1 MARKDEVPMEH
12 KSGCLF
18 CGKELLYLE
27 KAEDLECLFC
37 KGLFSTQAKCIDNHF
52 VCDACHALSANDLI
66 ERFTIDSSSK
76 DPVAMALT
84 LMKSP
89 SLKMHGPEHH
99 FLVPA
104 VLLSAFYN
112 TMADSGEKEAKIR
125 QARKRAEN
133 VLGGFC
139 GFYGDCGAA
148 VGTGIFMSVMTNATP
163 LSRKE
168 WRLSNLMTAKSLY
181 TIANAGGPRCCKR
194 NSMLAIEEALS
205 FVKDHFGV
213 EIDSTIRSLK
223 CQFYPFNKECIKGEC
238 RFYPKSSP
246 RPRKKRT

>member
-1 MARKDEVPMEH
+1 MEY

-18 CGKELLYLE
+18 CGKELLYLKE
-27 KAEDLECLFC
+27 PEELSCLFC
-37 KGLFSTQAKCIDNHF
+37 KRVFSTQAKCVDNHF

-66 ERFTIDSSSK
+66 ERFTIASSST
-76 DPVAMALT
+76 DPVDMALT
-84 LMKSP
+84 LMKSQ

-104 VLLSAFYN
+104 VLLCAFYN
-112 TMADSGEKEAKIR
+112 AKAEPDEKETKIKL
-125 QARKRAEN
+125 ARKRAEN

-148 VGTGIFMSVMTNATP
+148 VGTGIFVSVMTGATP
-163 LSRKE
+163 LSKSE

-194 NSMLAIEEALS
+194 NSLLALEEAVQFL
-205 FVKDHFGV
+205 KDHFGV
-213 EIDSTIRSLK
+213 EIDSTIRKLK
-223 CQFYPFNKECIKGEC
+223 CQFHPLNKECRKEEC
-238 RFYPKSSP
+238 RFY
-246 RPRKKRT
+246 

>member
-1 MARKDEVPMEH
+1 MTGKGETIMEH

-18 CGKELLYLE
+18 CGKELIYLKE
-27 KAEDLECLFC
+27 PEELQCIFC
-37 KGLFSTQAKCIDNHF
+37 KRAFSTQARCVDHHF

-76 DPVAMALT
+76 DPIAMALT
-84 LMKSP
+84 LMKSR

-99 FLVPA
+99 FLIPA
-104 VLLSAFYN
+104 VLLSAFCN
-112 TMADSGEKEAKIR
+112 ARRESGEKEKKIK

-148 VGTGIFMSVMTNATP
+148 VGTGIFVSIITGATP
-163 LSRKE
+163 LSQKE

-181 TIANAGGPRCCKR
+181 AIANAGGPRCCKR
-194 NSMLAIEEALS
+194 NSFLAIEEALS
-205 FVKDHFGV
+205 FLKEEFGM
-213 EIDSTIRSLK
+213 ELDSTISDLK
-223 CQFYPFNKECIKGEC
+223 CQFHRLNKECIREEC
-238 RFYPKSSP
+238 RFYPDHL
-246 RPRKKRT
+246 